1 MVETALD
8 EKDLEIIRALMKDA
22 KKSFTELSRELG
34 VPRTTLQERFR
45 RITSRGVIKR
55 IAAIPDYSRLGLP
68 ATAFLLVSFSPVMD
82 ISQRD
87 LAAMIAEME
96 HVYEVHLISGQ
107 WDMLIK
113 VRAPST
119 EEVGRL
125 VIDKIRSIKN
135 VAKTETCFVFHTAK
149 EVP

>member
-1 MVETALD
+1 MEPAID
-8 EKDLEIIRALMKDA
+8 EKDLQIIKALMTDA
-22 KKSFTELSRELG
+22 KRSFTELSREIG
-34 VPRTTLQERFR
+34 IPRTTLQERFK
-45 RITSRGVIKR
+45 RITARGLIKK
-55 IAAIPDYSRLGLP
+55 IAAIPDYPRLGLP
-68 ATAFLLVSFSPVMD
+68 ATAFILVSFSPVMD

-119 EEVGRL
+119 EGVGHL

-135 VAKTETCFVFHTAK
+135 VARTETCFVFHTAK
-149 EVP
+149 EMP

>member
-1 MVETALD
+1 MEPAID
-8 EKDLEIIRALMKDA
+8 EKDREIIKALMTDA
-22 KKSFTELSRELG
+22 KRSFTELSREIG
-34 VPRTTLQERFR
+34 IPRTTLQERFK
-45 RITSRGVIKR
+45 RITARGLIKK

-119 EEVGRL
+119 EEVGHL

-149 EVP
+149 EMP